1 MRKIALLIAALG
13 LAVTPLLFAAPA
25 HAQATRTWVSGVGD
39 DANPCS
45 RTAPCKTFAGA
56 ISKTAVGGEIN
67 CIDPGG
73 FGAVTITKSLT
84 IDCHE
89 VYASILVSGTNAINI
104 PFDSFTDAFKTVRLR
119 NINFN
124 GLGGVAGSGLSGISI
139 TGASNTAGSRV
150 VIEDCM
156 IDGFTGSPGRGIN
169 DTRVNGGKLE
179 INNTTIRD
187 VAGSGVV
194 ILPASGSVRIDASLF
209 NVRIYN
215 ASNGGLAVNSGA
227 KATITNS
234 VVSGNGTGLDSEG
247 AGSEIHVNEVQVSSN
262 GTGIFTGTGG
272 VVHLNSSDVSFNTAC
287 TNGTVNTYGNNRFQG
302 NGGSCTTTPNSPG
315 FQ

>member
-1 MRKIALLIAALG
+1 MRKIAFYIAALG
-13 LAVTPLLFAAPA
+13 LALSPLLAAAPA

-67 CIDPGG
+67 CLDPGG

-89 VYASILVSGTNAINI
+89 VYGSVLVAGTNAIVI
-104 PFDSFTDAFKTVRLR
+104 PFDNFTDAFKTVRLR

-124 GLGGVAGSGLSGISI
+124 GIGGAATGSLNGVLITGTTNSAGSK
-139 TGASNTAGSRV
+139 V

-156 IDGFTGSPGRGIN
+156 IDGFTGSPGRGIS

-179 INNTTIRD
+179 INNTTVRD
-187 VAGSGVV
+187 TAGAGIIVF
-194 ILPASGSVRIDASLF
+194 PASGTTRIDASLN
-209 NVRIYN
+209 NVRVYN
-215 ASNGGLAVNSGA
+215 VQSAVAALSAA
-227 KATITNS
+227 KLTITNS
-234 VVSGNGTGLDSEG
+234 VLSGNSIGLDSEG
-247 AGSEIHVNEVQVSSN
+247 AGTEIHANEVQVSSN
-262 GTGIFTGTGG
+262 ATGIFTTGGG
-272 VVHLNSSDVSFNTAC
+272 VVHLNSSDVAFNSTC
-287 TNGTVNTYGNNRFQG
+287 TSGTVNSYLNNRFVG
-302 NGGSCTTTPNSPG
+302 NGGACSIATNSPG
-315 FQ
+315 LQ